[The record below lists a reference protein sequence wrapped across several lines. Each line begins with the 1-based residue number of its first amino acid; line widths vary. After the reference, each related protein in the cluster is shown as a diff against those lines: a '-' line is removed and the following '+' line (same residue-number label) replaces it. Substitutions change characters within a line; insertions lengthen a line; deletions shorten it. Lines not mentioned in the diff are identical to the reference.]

1 MLSNKYHMLDLV
13 SFKKRDC
20 QKVIHN
26 MNNKIDLVL
35 SNLYQIKILVLV
47 IHNDLDN
54 VKVSVILLLTTL
66 LIVYYTRVML
76 VIGQCT
82 I

>member
-13 SFKKRDC
+13 PFKKRYY

-35 SNLYQIKILVLV
+35 SDLSQIEISVLV
-47 IHNDLDN
+47 IHNDLDYA
-54 VKVSVILLLTTL
+54 KVRVILLSTTL
-66 LIVYYTRVML
+66 LILCYVNE
-76 VIGQCT
+76 
-82 I
+82 